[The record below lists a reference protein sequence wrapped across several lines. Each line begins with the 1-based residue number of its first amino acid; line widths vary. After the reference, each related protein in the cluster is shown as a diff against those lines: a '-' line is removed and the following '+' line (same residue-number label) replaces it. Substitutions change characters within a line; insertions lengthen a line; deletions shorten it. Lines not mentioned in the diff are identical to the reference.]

1 MKKLLLLPL
10 LLSSVTVFA
19 SDLTYYDSD
28 KLLNQSL
35 VGKQVS
41 QTIEEKFKPQQTEI
55 SNLTVLVK
63 GQESQLAGY
72 VKAVKSY
79 NDLSATDKVKYDSLL
94 NSYQSNRSKLAQAT
108 QTYNSQRAAVIK
120 YANVQLNIL
129 ANGVVKT
136 YALSHNLQAVYRA
149 NQFGYVDKSF
159 DVTGQL
165 LAQFNAADASNII
178 TTIKTAKVGADAS
191 SSSNS
196 NGGAE

>member
-10 LLSSVTVFA
+10 LLSVVTAFA

-41 QTIEEKFKPQQTEI
+41 QTIEDKFKAQQTDI
-55 SNLTVLVK
+55 ASLTSAVK
-63 GQESQLAGY
+63 SQESQLASY
-72 VKAVKSY
+72 VKTTKSY
-79 NDLSATDKVKYDSLL
+79 NDLSATDKTKYDSLL
-94 NSYQSNRSKLAQAT
+94 NSYQGNRSKLAQAT
-108 QTYNSQRAAVIK
+108 QTYNAQRAAVIK

-129 ANGVVKT
+129 ANGVVKS

-149 NQFGYVDKSF
+149 SQFGYVDKSF

-165 LAQFNAADASNII
+165 LAQFHAADASSII
-178 TTIKTAKVGADAS
+178 NTI
-191 SSSNS
+191 
-196 NGGAE
+196 